1 MNISKEEKE
10 RERKKREE
18 FRAQQV
24 SNNWKSLLSGNSGR
38 IEKRINFQSIQNQEE
53 VVEITKKLTPAE
65 AKRRSKQRKLIR
77 KYENTCHIF
86 SDDFHV
92 LAKTSCI
99 YFLRQKTKIVYI
111 GETTSFLT
119 RVSQH
124 FNEATKIF
132 DNVSFEIFSGS
143 TKERRVY
150 EKKLIQRYRPKY
162 NVIHNKKKSEPKD
175 IYSLEYKEER
185 IYKP

>member
-24 SNNWKSLLSGNSGR
+24 RDNWSSLLSGNSGR

-53 VVEITKKLTPAE
+53 EEAVTRKLTPAE

-77 KYENTCHIF
+77 KHENSFHVF
-86 SDDFHV
+86 SDDFHL

-99 YFLRQKTKIVYI
+99 YFLRQKNKIVYI

-124 FNEATKIF
+124 FNEAAKIF

-143 TKERRVY
+143 TKERKAY
-150 EKKLIQRYRPKY
+150 EKVLIQRHKPLY
-162 NVIHNKKKSEPKD
+162 NIVHNIKKKETTK
-175 IYSLEYKEER
+175 LVQV
-185 IYKP
+185 